1 MLDKYG
7 SAGNGLASSLL
18 VIMILILL
26 IEKILLQYKRMSR
39 DWKVGKNKKS
49 CILPV
54 KSEFT
59 DFQSQ

>member
-39 DWKVGKNKKS
+39 DWKVGKNKKDVS
-49 CILPV
+49 FL
-54 KSEFT
+54 
-59 DFQSQ
+59 

>member
-26 IEKILLQYKRMSR
+26 IEKYSYNI
-39 DWKVGKNKKS
+39 N
-49 CILPV
+49 
-54 KSEFT
+54 E
-59 DFQSQ
+59 